1 MRQPGTEWTEAWGR
15 ELSASTGVQGETG
28 QQVEE
33 GQGCWGGAVCLSV
46 VHPLWV
52 DEGVDVSQ
60 GGGSSLLSPGSGKCE
75 LTGRGGG
82 LRGAREGLGAYLD
95 LFGMKGHNKGKE

>member
-1 MRQPGTEWTEAWGR
+1 MI
-15 ELSASTGVQGETG
+15 S
-28 QQVEE
+28 
-33 GQGCWGGAVCLSV
+33 
-46 VHPLWV
+46 
-52 DEGVDVSQ
+52 
-60 GGGSSLLSPGSGKCE
+60 LSPGSGKCE